1 MQKEE
6 PTFKTLRA
14 AKTREIKYIFCDDPT
29 LKEFYLGEG
38 AFGAV
43 FRGF

>member
-6 PTFKTLRA
+6 PTFKTLT
-14 AKTREIKYIFCDDPT
+14 KNREIKYIFCDDPT
-29 LKEFYLGEG
+29 QKKFYLGKG

-43 FRGF
+43 FMGF

>member
-14 AKTREIKYIFCDDPT
+14 AKKGEIKYIFCDDPT
-29 LKEFYLGEG
+29 QKKFYLGKG

-43 FRGF
+43 FMGF

>member
-29 LKEFYLGEG
+29 
-38 AFGAV
+38 
-43 FRGF
+43 